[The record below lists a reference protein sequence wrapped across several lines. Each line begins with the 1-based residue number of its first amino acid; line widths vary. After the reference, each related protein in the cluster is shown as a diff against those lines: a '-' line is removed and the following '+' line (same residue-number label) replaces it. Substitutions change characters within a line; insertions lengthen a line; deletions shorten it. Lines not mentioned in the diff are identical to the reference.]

1 MTDASDSRPKVGLF
15 VLAGDSWWEMGVC
28 NAATGRYAGFMPKVE
43 QDVRSIRAGL
53 EADFRVVSSGIVHTV
68 EIILV
73 TGIAIRWCSGV
84 T

>member
-53 EADFRVVSSGIVHTV
+53 MLRTS
-68 EIILV
+68 
-73 TGIAIRWCSGV
+73 CSTLGMKPA
-84 T
+84 